1 MKTFNEPIY
10 KFQRVS
16 YNENVDNPT
25 NSTNQQEDNIMTEKN
40 IIFKIKKPLTERY
53 MDGKNLGAN
62 QKALQ
67 A

>member
-1 MKTFNEPIY
+1 
-10 KFQRVS
+10 
-16 YNENVDNPT
+16 
-25 NSTNQQEDNIMTEKN
+25 MTEKN

-62 QKALQ
+62 QKAPQ